1 MTQTKIQSIQ
11 IPPVSREFVRE
22 LKKVF
27 RPLKVKPGA
36 TKDEIMWSAAEQN
49 MIEWIERHSTEKVVS
64 GNPEELREAKQDKT
78 SDGNWL
84 RRALK
89 RGNT

>member
-27 RPLKVKPGA
+27 RPLKVKPGV
-36 TKDEIMWSAAEQN
+36 THDEIMWSAAEQN
-49 MIEWIERHSTEKVVS
+49 IIEWIERHSVDRVITS
-64 GNPEELREAKQDKT
+64 DPNELREAKEDKT
-78 SDGNWL
+78 SDANWL

-89 RGNT
+89 GKK